1 MAALDARPKEW
12 WPFYSD
18 AFDAVTLIFLSASL
32 TKNNHNTRSLQPPC
46 GASASMGSDATIYT
60 RKLCLMSCTFSA
72 DLLRKWFRLHSV
84 GQCVVPI
91 ERSDSPTNNNI
102 LLCRIS
108 SFILVGIFFFWLFGD
123 HISWSYH
130 HHHHRHPDEVRRWDR
145 EKKKR
150 PPKKGKSFENF
161 HFSPTSGE

>member
-60 RKLCLMSCTFSA
+60 RKLWLMSCTFSS

-108 SFILVGIFFFWLFGD
+108 SFILVGIFFFGCSVITFHAVKTKLVSFLHLWRIVLLCVMVWLIG
-123 HISWSYH
+123 
-130 HHHHRHPDEVRRWDR
+130 
-145 EKKKR
+145 
-150 PPKKGKSFENF
+150 
-161 HFSPTSGE
+161 